1 MILAI
6 LQARTSSSR
15 LPGKVLKPILGKPML
30 ILQIE
35 RVRRAIKIDKL
46 LVATSSD
53 PTDDGIEAICKQHNI
68 ACFRGSLNDVL
79 DRFYNAAITYKP
91 DYIVRL
97 TGDCPLIDP
106 TVIDG
111 MIEMHLKG
119 NYDYTS
125 NGVKMTF
132 PDGLDAEIF
141 TFKAL
146 KEAWEEAFLPSHRE
160 HVTQFF
166 HKNPERYQLGSY
178 TNNVDLSHLRWTVDE
193 ELDFKL
199 VTKIYETLYPGKIN
213 FTTEDILK
221 LLDKKP
227 ELKTINSAYKCN
239 EGLAKSLR
247 ADEDYLK
254 TLKRSKG

>member
-6 LQARTSSSR
+6 LQARTTSSR

-30 ILQIE
+30 LLQIE
-35 RVRRAIKIDKL
+35 RVRRAKKIDKL
-46 LVATSSD
+46 IVATSNDS
-53 PTDDGIEAICKQHNI
+53 TDDDIEVLCKQQGI
-68 ACFRGSLNDVL
+68 DCFRGNLDDVL
-79 DRFYNAAITYKP
+79 DRFYQGALKYKP
-91 DYIVRL
+91 KQIVRL

-132 PDGLDAEIF
+132 PDGLDAEVF

-146 KEAWEEAFLPSHRE
+146 KEAWEEAYLPSHRE

-166 HKNPERYQLGSY
+166 HNNPERYQLGSY

-193 ELDFKL
+193 ELDFIL
-199 VTKIYETLYPGKIN
+199 VTKIYETLYPKKTD

-221 LLDKKP
+221 LLDEKP
-227 ELKTINSAYKCN
+227 ELETINSAYKCN

-247 ADEDYLK
+247 ADEEFLEALK
-254 TLKRSKG
+254 HRKD